1 MQNLHVIL
9 LFAEER
15 NQTRSR
21 DARKMEHNESTTI
34 MQIFQMIK
42 SLLSNKHHQAWT
54 SDRIF
59 TSIYLHK
66 KPKHKKNEQHQK
78 LYFLATE

>member
-1 MQNLHVIL
+1 
-9 LFAEER
+9 
-15 NQTRSR
+15 
-21 DARKMEHNESTTI
+21 

-59 TSIYLHK
+59 TSIYLDLHK
-66 KPKHKKNEQHQK
+66 EPTKKKEGKKMNSIKNYIFGYQIRRTWKQDLVFVPSK
-78 LYFLATE
+78 AKKK